1 MTRMRRLRPAR
12 QTIVWV
18 ILVIATLATALL
30 GLEQAADGSTLVG
43 ALVLLIAMV
52 KVRLV
57 GMHFMELDRAPVLL
71 RLAFEGYVVVLA
83 GTLMGIYLGA

>member
-1 MTRMRRLRPAR
+1 M
-12 QTIVWV
+12 

>member
-1 MTRMRRLRPAR
+1 MRRLRPAR